1 MSDTDTAAGHL
12 TKFKLTIEGTSPAS
26 LRELT
31 GACEALDDGQVLQTK
46 ADRRLGRSSV
56 FLAWPGTVHELALA
70 VGAQTHLN
78 PEVVQYGE
86 PVDADQLRAD
96 LAEAKAKRKAGFG
109 GTAVVPS
116 QGRRP

>member
-1 MSDTDTAAGHL
+1 MPDIATPTGYL

-26 LRELT
+26 LRELS

-46 ADRRLGRSSV
+46 ADRRRGQSSV
-56 FLAWPGTVHELALA
+56 WLAWSGTVHELALA
-70 VGAQTHLN
+70 LGAQTHLN

-96 LAEAKAKRKAGFG
+96 LAEAKARRKRGFG
-109 GTAVVPS
+109 GTAVVPR